1 MCRGR
6 WVVKEGS
13 AMSVEG
19 SAKVVVEPSA
29 RETFTPREL
38 VAAYKQFEKLGPQH
52 LDAESGI
59 KATAYRFGERVLIVY
74 EESETGVVILIHPS
88 ASKVDSPKS

>member
-1 MCRGR
+1 
-6 WVVKEGS
+6 
-13 AMSVEG
+13 MSV
-19 SAKVVVEPSA
+19 VVDPSA

-59 KATAYRFGERVLIVY
+59 KAAAYRFGERNLRR
-74 EESETGVVILIHPS
+74 
-88 ASKVDSPKS
+88 AW

>member
-1 MCRGR
+1 MYLGGGSSKRRKSYERGSR
-6 WVVKEGS
+6 SQRSRTVH
-13 AMSVEG
+13 
-19 SAKVVVEPSA
+19 
-29 RETFTPREL
+29 PREL

-59 KATAYRFGERVLIVY
+59 KAAAYRFGERVLIVY